1 MIHFIPRSAYVEYL
15 LGMVEKSIADSTSL
29 ADTSG
34 EELEKRGGGERR
46 RWRGDGIGQW
56 VARDEDGEILR
67 NYASSL

>member
-34 EELEKRGGGERR
+34 EELEKGGGERE
-46 RWRGDGIGQW
+46 GGGGGM
-56 VARDEDGEILR
+56 E
-67 NYASSL
+67 

>member
-34 EELEKRGGGERR
+34 RRVGGGGREKEVEGGWNRSVS
-46 RWRGDGIGQW
+46 G
-56 VARDEDGEILR
+56 AR
-67 NYASSL
+67 